1 MGGLEK
7 LLLFFVSLK
16 KNCVC
21 SSTSRGNVVLARNCF
36 VANVFLGSWPRY
48 CLGRLFLPVDH
59 LSSFACDPNP
69 KSKNDKIWYLQTI
82 VRNKPLDKTKDSS
95 RSAFLAPKICI
106 RIEISCP
113 SSQKELQPPRSLCP
127 LRLICF
133 PSLIRDKRVNRHSR
147 LSISQLRAVTKKN
160 NMIKQNP
167 ISEKCTVAMG
177 RNNRAKVPD
186 FFSLGFL
193 WGILSGLLKFQVA

>member
-1 MGGLEK
+1 MH
-7 LLLFFVSLK
+7 VSMPGAFPWWEMFTHT
-16 KNCVC
+16 
-21 SSTSRGNVVLARNCF
+21 TSRGNVVLARNYF

-59 LSSFACDPNP
+59 LSSFACNPDP

-95 RSAFLAPKICI
+95 RCAFLAPKICI

-133 PSLIRDKRVNRHSR
+133 PSLIRDKRVHRHSR
-147 LSISQLRAVTKKN
+147 LAISQLRAVTKKN

-167 ISEKCTVAMG
+167 ISEMCTVAMG

-186 FFSLGFL
+186 FFSLGFF
-193 WGILSGLLKFQVA
+193 WASFPGF